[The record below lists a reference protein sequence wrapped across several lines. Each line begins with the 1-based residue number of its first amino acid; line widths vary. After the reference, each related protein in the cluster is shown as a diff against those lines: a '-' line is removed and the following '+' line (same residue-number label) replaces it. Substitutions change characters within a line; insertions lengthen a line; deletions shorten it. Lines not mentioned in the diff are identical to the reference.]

1 MSNWRASRAALVLAF
16 SAILLLLPG
25 SSAQAAFPA
34 KNGRIAFV
42 RSSGPRQLLWTMEAD
57 GSSQKLLYPRRSSA
71 PAWSPHG
78 TRIAFDNWISVPGAI
93 MVADADGSNV
103 RTLAHGGRS
112 GDFRDPKWSP
122 TGRQIVFT
130 GFANGPGDYRGKAYR
145 VLILNSDDGRITFR
159 GSAPLLPRERLAVE
173 RPTWSPRGDRI
184 AVEIGPYHRGVG
196 ETNEVFTMTPE
207 GEDLRQLTDNRVS
220 EYDLDWS
227 PDGSR
232 LLYVR
237 IRALEDRYARPSDI
251 VVMGKNG
258 QDVRVLT
265 HTKRKEL
272 SASFSPNGR
281 RIVFSKCCYGES
293 GTPEIFVMRAD
304 GTHVV
309 RLTHNEVYDS
319 APDWQPI
326 PTDP

>member
-16 SAILLLLPG
+16 SAILLHRPG
-25 SSAQAAFPA
+25 SSAQAAVPG

-42 RSSGPRQLLWTMEAD
+42 RQSNVWTMEAD
-57 GSSQKLLYPRRSSA
+57 GSSQKRLYPRRAIA
-71 PAWSPHG
+71 PAWSPDG
-78 TRIAFDNWISVPGAI
+78 TRIAFDSWIVEPGTI
-93 MVADADGSNV
+93 TVTDADGSNV
-103 RTLAHGGRS
+103 RELARG
-112 GDFRDPKWSP
+112 GDFRDPRWSP
-122 TGRQIVFT
+122 NGRQIVFT
-130 GFANGPGDYRGKAYR
+130 GFAHGPGDYRTKAYR
-145 VLILNSDDGRITFR
+145 ILILNSDDGRITFR
-159 GSAPLLPRERLAVE
+159 APAPLLPSHGSEPE
-173 RPTWSPRGDRI
+173 RPTWSPRADRI
-184 AVEIGPYHRGVG
+184 AFELGPYSRGVG

-237 IRALEDRYARPSDI
+237 IRAQANRYARLSDM

-258 QDVRVLT
+258 HDVRVLT

-272 SASFSPNGR
+272 SAAFSPNGR

-293 GTPEIFVMRAD
+293 KTPEIFVMRAD

-309 RLTHNEVYDS
+309 RLTLNEAWDS
-319 APDWQPI
+319 LPDWQPI
-326 PTDP
+326 PRGR